1 MACNLKLAERRGID
15 EDSIDM
21 INKCHKLLGDLIDL
35 AHFKN
40 TDDYN
45 DKILQSI
52 EALEYTLQ
60 DLWGFGRNSDRHTWC
75 NEYLFKCQWVGRV
88 FECESTGEQHT
99 ITHNIKEKQFITI
112 GNGYIDLGVLN
123 GYYRRSGVKEVVN
136 NINK

>member
-1 MACNLKLAERRGID
+1 MACNLKLAELRGID

-21 INKCHKLLGDLIDL
+21 INKCHKLLEDLIDL

-52 EALEYTLQ
+52 EALEYELQ
-60 DLWGFGRNSDRHTWC
+60 RLWKFDVDGKYHTWK
-75 NEYLFKCQWVGRV
+75 YLYKFKADWVGRTYQCDV
-88 FECESTGEQHT
+88 TGETLT
-99 ITHNIKEKQFITI
+99 IPKNVVERFFYEV
-112 GNGYIDLGVLN
+112 GEGFLDVGVLD
-123 GYYRRSGVKEVVN
+123 GYCRRSGVKEVVN